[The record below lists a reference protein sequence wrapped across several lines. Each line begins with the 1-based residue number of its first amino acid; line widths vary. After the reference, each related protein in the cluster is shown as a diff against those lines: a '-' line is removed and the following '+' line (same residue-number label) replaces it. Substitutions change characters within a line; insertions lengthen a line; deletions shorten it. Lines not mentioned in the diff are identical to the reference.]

1 MRVDPHWRFDDI
13 DLDIVHHTEDEDICV
28 GATSNNG
35 LFPRSSAI
43 KEWLPMQQVR
53 HIRELML

>member
-1 MRVDPHWRFDDI
+1 MIRIGAFDDI

-35 LFPRSSAI
+35 FVPRSSAI